1 MPPSAGSKPIGPI
14 GSALV
19 RLTDGVAETQG
30 ADVVLIDA
38 GKAHRL
44 RKTGNPLTVVYEF
57 RPKIALARRS
67 EAGAAK
73 APPSPRTA
81 AKSPAEEWMSLGFNC
96 GGAALAW
103 IGVVGMGAL
112 APVTGGVGG
121 IGAAVMYGGAI
132 AASAQCA
139 VSTYRTA
146 NVYTG
151 RTAINQGLDNSDTYV
166 WAMRGADVVGLIGA
180 GGALKELKV
189 AHSALKAEGF
199 SMMQAA
205 RADLSRPV
213 RRRLTEGLAL
223 QGGRRASGP
232 IINRFVRQKLLDGAA
247 GVIGLTAS
255 ATDGATKDLVIW
267 VVDSLQAGQ

>member
-1 MPPSAGSKPIGPI
+1 
-14 GSALV
+14 
-19 RLTDGVAETQG
+19 
-30 ADVVLIDA
+30 
-38 GKAHRL
+38 
-44 RKTGNPLTVVYEF
+44 
-57 RPKIALARRS
+57 
-67 EAGAAK
+67 
-73 APPSPRTA
+73 
-81 AKSPAEEWMSLGFNC
+81 
-96 GGAALAW
+96 
-103 IGVVGMGAL
+103 
-112 APVTGGVGG
+112 
-121 IGAAVMYGGAI
+121 
-132 AASAQCA
+132 
-139 VSTYRTA
+139 
-146 NVYTG
+146 
-151 RTAINQGLDNSDTYV
+151 LDNSDTYV